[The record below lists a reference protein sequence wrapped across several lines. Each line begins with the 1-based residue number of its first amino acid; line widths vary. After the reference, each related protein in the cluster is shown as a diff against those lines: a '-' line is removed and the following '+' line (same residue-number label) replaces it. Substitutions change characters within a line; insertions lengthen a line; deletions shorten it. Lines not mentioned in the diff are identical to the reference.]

1 MEREKKRKRADHH
14 HHVQVNGGERRR
26 KEESE
31 AEAAAAAA
39 AEETEQAQPTE
50 EEVEEFFSILR
61 RMNVAVRYFEKSG
74 GSVGNVNGDGRK
86 MTALEGTI
94 ADGVKIEG
102 ASKAGVGRTG
112 LDLNEV
118 PEAES

>member
-31 AEAAAAAA
+31 AA
-39 AEETEQAQPTE
+39 AEEETAQAQPTE

-102 ASKAGVGRTG
+102 ARKAGVGRTG

-118 PEAES
+118 PEAET